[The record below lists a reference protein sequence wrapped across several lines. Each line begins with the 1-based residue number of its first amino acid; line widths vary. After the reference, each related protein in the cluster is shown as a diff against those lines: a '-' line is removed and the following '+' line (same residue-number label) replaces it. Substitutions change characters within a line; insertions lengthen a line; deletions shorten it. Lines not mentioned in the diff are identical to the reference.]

1 MRILNTFQDLD
12 MIEQLHPTCADCGHQ
27 GYPLHNYKE
36 TDSILDYKNR
46 MVCFKCR
53 SRNTSLTMVSNY
65 YMAGLDRRRQAWFS
79 NDLRGP
85 IEVIN
90 MRPISFKGQVS

>member
-12 MIEQLHPTCADCGHQ
+12 MLERLHPTCVDCGRQ
-27 GYPLHNYKE
+27 GYPLHNYE
-36 TDSILDYKNR
+36 QSESILDHKNR
-46 MVCFKCR
+46 MVCFDCH
-53 SRNTSLTMVSNY
+53 SRNTKLTMVSNY

-85 IEVIN
+85 IEVGKIASLPY
-90 MRPISFKGQVS
+90 RGSVS